1 MPFSSPGDLPDP
13 EIEPGSPVL
22 QADSLPKKLQG
33 NSKDLTEN
41 PLGNTN
47 LAWGFPGG
55 ASGKKNSLASPGNTS
70 GAGLILRPGRF
81 SGKEMVPHSSIL
93 AWEIP
98 WIEEPSGLQSMRSQR
113 VRYN

>member
-1 MPFSSPGDLPDP
+1 LPFSSPGDLPDP

-22 QADSLPKKLQG
+22 QAGSLPKELQG

-55 ASGKKNSLASPGNTS
+55 ASGKKFTC
-70 GAGLILRPGRF
+70 
-81 SGKEMVPHSSIL
+81 
-93 AWEIP
+93 
-98 WIEEPSGLQSMRSQR
+98 QSRKR
-113 VRYN
+113 K